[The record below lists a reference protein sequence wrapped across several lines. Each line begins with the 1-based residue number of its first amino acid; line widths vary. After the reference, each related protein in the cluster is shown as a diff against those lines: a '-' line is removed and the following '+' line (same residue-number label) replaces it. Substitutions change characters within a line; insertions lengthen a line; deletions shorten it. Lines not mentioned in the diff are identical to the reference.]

1 VAVKAMIE
9 RNAVNEIMDSLTELD
24 ARGIII
30 TDIRTCRI

>member
-1 VAVKAMIE
+1 MIE
-9 RNAVNEIMDSLTELD
+9 RDSVNEVMDELTELD